1 MNDKKKPTP
10 VEQAKDFVKDPEVS
24 KVFKEF
30 LEDLKN
36 VGDEALLYVI
46 FTSFIWISSIWKDG
60 YDKVFHLENKMSFLD
75 KDITNIKRKLK
86 KILK

>member
-1 MNDKKKPTP
+1 MSDKRELNP
-10 VEQAKDFVKDPEVS
+10 VEQAKAFATDPEVS
-24 KVFKEF
+24 KVFKKF
-30 LEDLKN
+30 LEDLKD

-46 FTSFIWISSIWKDG
+46 FTSFIWISSIWEDG
-60 YDKVFHLENKMSFLD
+60 YDKVFQLENKMSFLD